1 METVTILRQL
11 WRLRRVVVV
20 IGVVAL
26 LTGFGVAYRISFPPK
41 LESRNY
47 NVAIA
52 TTRILVDTPSS
63 QVVTVAPK
71 GSDLLGVRANLIANL
86 MVDGVVKTDIA
97 RRVNL
102 RPSQLGAVAQSASG
116 TDPSPTDPSPEPI
129 GGRANLLTTSVLTN
143 AAGDDLPVIEID
155 AQAPNPAAAARLA
168 NAAVTG
174 LRSYLDSK
182 AASERISSARRLR
195 VTGLGSPQIREQGRG
210 PGLLIAAAAAVL
222 VFVAGCAILLVIRS
236 MLPNWRLLDEIEKL
250 ESASNQAEGTNGA
263 DPSSPAGERV
273 APVNA
278 PGGAAADQGKQRPRA
293 RARATSEL

>member
-102 RPSQLGAVAQSASG
+102 RPSQLGAVAQSASA
-116 TDPSPTDPSPEPI
+116 TDPSPEPI

-168 NAAVTG
+168 DAAVTG

-210 PGLLIAAAAAVL
+210 PGLLIASAAAVL
-222 VFVAGCAILLVIRS
+222 VFLAGCAILLLIRS